1 MLDLI
6 SSIMLASS
14 LGVGVLLSSVYYWL
28 CVNSWGRDKTQI
40 IGSCRSKSLRHD
52 FLLVP
57 THLEPSIDG
66 DRIKYSPTSAN
77 VREKP

>member
-28 CVNSWGRDKTQI
+28 YVNSWGGDKTQI

-52 FLLVP
+52 FCSVPGMGNDLVVKV
-57 THLEPSIDG
+57 HYGLGS
-66 DRIKYSPTSAN
+66 RN
-77 VREKP
+77 R

>member
-1 MLDLI
+1 MLGLI

-28 CVNSWGRDKTQI
+28 YVNSWGRDKTQI

-52 FLLVP
+52 F
-57 THLEPSIDG
+57 
-66 DRIKYSPTSAN
+66 Y
-77 VREKP
+77 